1 MKTAHLK
8 VTMIDGLV
16 GNDYSACLCSALH
29 NLGADVELV
38 VPENRSLPA
47 DAKYTVLHWMPAK
60 DAASGWVGK
69 SVRYVRYLMR
79 LFLHVIR
86 SRRIMHIQF
95 FRRERMESVFL
106 LVLRL
111 FGARLV
117 FTAHNVLPHE
127 NSAIDRWLRKGIYR
141 VSDRIIVHSEYIRR
155 KITAQF
161 PITHEKT
168 QVIPHGN
175 FDHYVPLHPVSRAF
189 ARAGLGVCDKE
200 NVALFF
206 GFIREYKGLD
216 LLLSAFE
223 LCANT
228 ENPFHLVIA
237 GAAHPPELE
246 TRYRTY
252 IERMP
257 YKKWII
263 YHPGFVPS
271 ERVALY
277 FAACDVV
284 VLPYK
289 AIDHSGIVHLAY
301 SFSRPLIAANVG
313 DFSETIED
321 GFSGILLKEN
331 TASQLALALAEAFTH
346 KDRLEQMGR
355 YARQLSDTKYSWAEA
370 AQRTIDV
377 YQTTTGK
384 EIYKR

>member
-1 MKTAHLK
+1 MTTAPLK

-47 DAKYTVLHWMPAK
+47 DTKYTVLHWMPAK
-60 DAASGWVGK
+60 DAASGLGGK

-86 SRRIMHIQF
+86 RRRVVHIQF
-95 FRRERMESVFL
+95 FRRERIESIFL

-111 FGARLV
+111 FGARV
-117 FTAHNVLPHE
+117 IFTAHNILPHE
-127 NSAIDRWLRKGIYR
+127 NSAIDRWLRRGIYR
-141 VSDRIIVHSEYIRR
+141 AADRIIVHSEYIRR
-155 KITAQF
+155 KLTAQF
-161 PITHEKT
+161 PITREKIH
-168 QVIPHGN
+168 VIPHGN
-175 FDHYVPLHPVSRAF
+175 FDHYVPSQPVSRAF
-189 ARAGLGVCDKE
+189 ARAGLGLCEKD

-223 LCANT
+223 LCAQK
-228 ENPFHLVIA
+228 ENPVHLVIA
-237 GAAHPPELE
+237 GAAYPPELE
-246 TRYRTY
+246 ARYRAR
-252 IERMP
+252 IESMIN
-257 YKKWII
+257 KEWII

-271 ERVALY
+271 EKVVLY

-301 SFSRPLIAANVG
+301 SFSRPLIATKVG
-313 DFSETIED
+313 DFAETIED
-321 GFSGILLKEN
+321 GRSGILLKEN
-331 TASQLALALAEAFTH
+331 NASELARTLAETFAH
-346 KDRLEQMGR
+346 KDCLEQMGS

-370 AQRTIDV
+370 AQRTIDA
-377 YQTTTGK
+377 YQIAPGK
-384 EIYKR
+384 ESRKR